1 MADKKS
7 RLAEIYKTEKSRGGG
22 IASTLG
28 KRALEKM
35 DPRKFFNQKGFLA
48 AALPSLFK
56 SYSATPEVSGR
67 KLSQISSE
75 IGQAKESRVA
85 PFSTGALET
94 KMDILTGETREL
106 KIHSKLAAKNS
117 VVLPSMARDMNVTRQ
132 NIVKLVKLQGG
143 TATTKADMFFK
154 RASDREAGYESRFSK
169 AGGVTTKTPTQV
181 GAKPKEEKESGGILG
196 FLGTIASYLLK
207 GGLLGLLAIGVGKLL
222 ENQDVLEGVKSF
234 VKQVILGI
242 QKIIQKGSELL
253 GDLFSDPD
261 IKEGFIK
268 TFVAVKDLFV
278 KGINLLGDLA
288 SDPRFAAGVVEVFS
302 AIYEA
307 VKKAFVSL
315 DTYLKDKLNVPG
327 GLWTVLAATAGV
339 VVTFNGVLAGLTT
352 AIEIAISRIARAGAA
367 GAPGLPGAPGAPG
380 KSGGR
385 SGLALGIAGAAGVL
399 LPFAVDMYHDYKNK
413 NKKEPTPEDIEKMN
427 QQAKADFIN
436 KNGREPTESEMQS
449 SVSTKISNANQKEA
463 TTQKLETAGARA
475 VGDIVAGA
483 SGIQGLS
490 NLAPGKA
497 PTTPTVTSK
506 VPEGKPLTS
515 FGSAGDKREMAKNK
529 TMFEKLKVF
538 FTKLQEKP
546 KLMSVFK
553 SKLAIRVG
561 EAAMARLTAL
571 GVSLAAAPM
580 SAGASLIFS
589 LALTIWSIYDL
600 YQLYGLVFGDG
611 GLYDEVMNAES
622 DEVSTDTAPAAAA
635 IIPNTTPTVEGA
647 GGAAFGMYSKPGMKP
662 KPVPVP
668 YNAAADSQA
677 ANTAK
682 PTATAP
688 SPTGAYRGQ
697 RSDTASASNTPT
709 ANKTA
714 LDITASTEGGGRY
727 DLAFGDVP
735 QRDGTIVN
743 VLGKSKNFP
752 QLAGKIIMTPQDF
765 SGKPLTEMT
774 LAEVQAFQEY
784 RNREAPNTNALG
796 KYGFMRTTLFGRDG
810 KSGLVGQLK
819 LPMDTIFS
827 PDTQELL
834 QATMREGNAAALR
847 SEGVEATDAN
857 LNLANSVGAK
867 GAAKLLKPE
876 NANRNAL
883 EVLELTGA
891 AAYTNPHLNRL
902 SKDVVAETYSKYD
915 AKGMAPSS
923 PSYGGTAVASAPPGP
938 SYAAKGMAPSS
949 PSYGGTAVA
958 SQSLPDFKMPSL
970 GTLAAT
976 APSVGDMITSATS
989 AFGDITRAFDTA
1001 MASVTNITNNN
1012 TQASAAAQQS
1022 QGNLPSV
1029 YDDVFLNLFQRVT

>member
-1 MADKKS
+1 MADKQS
-7 RLAEIYKTEKSRGGG
+7 RLAEIYKAEKSRGGG

-75 IGQAKESRVA
+75 IGQARDNRATS
-85 PFSTGALET
+85 FSTGALET
-94 KMDILTGETREL
+94 KLDSLTGETREL

-253 GDLFSDPD
+253 GDLFSDPE

-288 SDPRFAAGVVEVFS
+288 SDPRFAAGIVEVFS
-302 AIYEA
+302 AIGRA
-307 VKKAFVSL
+307 IKNAFVSL
-315 DTYLKDKLNVPG
+315 DTYLKDELNVPG

-339 VVTFNGVLAGLTT
+339 VVTFNGVLAGLTAAIAT
-352 AIEIAISRIARAGAA
+352 ATRNIAGAGAA
-367 GAPGLPGAPGAPG
+367 GAAGAAAGGG
-380 KSGGR
+380 KGR
-385 SGLALGIAGAAGVL
+385 IGLGIAGAAGVL

-413 NKKEPTPEDIEKMN
+413 NKKEPTPEEIEQMN
-427 QQAKADFIN
+427 QKAKADFIN

-774 LAEVQAFQEY
+774 LAEVQEFQEY

-923 PSYGGTAVASAPPGP
+923 PSYGGTAVAS
-938 SYAAKGMAPSS
+938 
-949 PSYGGTAVA
+949 
-958 SQSLPDFKMPSL
+958 QSLPDFKMPSL
-970 GTLAAT
+970 GTLAAA
-976 APSVGDMITSATS
+976 APNVGDMITSATS

>member
-7 RLAEIYKTEKSRGGG
+7 RLAEIYKAEKSKGGG

-67 KLSQISSE
+67 KISQTSSE
-75 IGQAKESRVA
+75 VGQAKENKATSV
-85 PFSTGALET
+85 STGALET
-94 KMDILTGETREL
+94 KLDILTGETREL

-253 GDLFSDPD
+253 GDLFSDPE

-288 SDPRFAAGVVEVFS
+288 SDPRFAAGVVEIFS
-302 AIYEA
+302 AIGQA
-307 VKKAFVSL
+307 IKKAFISL
-315 DTYLKDKLNVPG
+315 DTYLKDELNVPG
-327 GLWTVLAATAGV
+327 GLLTVLGV
-339 VVTFNGVLAGLTT
+339 GGALYFAINRLGDALLALAG
-352 AIEIAISRIARAGAA
+352 IALSSK
-367 GAPGLPGAPGAPG
+367 LPGAPGVPAGAPGSPG
-380 KSGGR
+380 KSNPKGGR
-385 SGLALGIAGAAGVL
+385 GGWLKNIGTYAATAVGANLIGEGIAYYLEQGESVETARKKAQEDIDNQAKESLSPGEEIAPKKPEGMLGSEISRTTGEVVGKAALVYGGVKAL
-399 LPFAVDMYHDYKNK
+399 SALTPSAPSTIPST
-413 NKKEPTPEDIEKMN
+413 PTP
-427 QQAKADFIN
+427 AA
-436 KNGREPTESEMQS
+436 
-449 SVSTKISNANQKEA
+449 A
-463 TTQKLETAGARA
+463 
-475 VGDIVAGA
+475 
-483 SGIQGLS
+483 
-490 NLAPGKA
+490 
-497 PTTPTVTSK
+497 
-506 VPEGKPLTS
+506 GKPLTS
-515 FGSAGDKREMAKNK
+515 FGSVGANREMEKNK
-529 TMFEKLKVF
+529 PLWEKISKVMKKAYDKGVSTEMLSKIRKKFGF
-538 FTKLQEKP
+538 F
-546 KLMSVFK
+546 VFG
-553 SKLAIRVG
+553 KLAAV
-561 EAAMARLTAL
+561 L
-571 GVSLAAAPM
+571 GGVVAAPF
-580 SAGASLIFS
+580 SVGASLLISVFGA
-589 LALTIWSIYDL
+589 ALLVSDLIDL
-600 YQLYGLVFGDG
+600 YDWFIEYEKELDAYEKSLSPTPV
-611 GLYDEVMNAES
+611 API
-622 DEVSTDTAPAAAA
+622 APAVTA
-635 IIPNTTPTVEGA
+635 
-647 GGAAFGMYSKPGMKP
+647 
-662 KPVPVP
+662 PVP
-668 YNAAADSQA
+668 YSASADSQA
-677 ANTAK
+677 ANTTK
-682 PTATAP
+682 PTPTPTVPTSAP
-688 SPTGAYRGQ
+688 
-697 RSDTASASNTPT
+697 ASNTPT

-727 DLAFGDVP
+727 DLAFGDKA
-735 QRDGTIVN
+735 QKDGTIVN

-774 LAEVQAFQEY
+774 LAEVKAFQEY
-784 RNREAPNTNALG
+784 KNREAENTSALG
-796 KYGFMRTTLFGRDG
+796 KYGFMRATLFGNDG

-834 QATMREGNAAALR
+834 QATMRKDNAAAL
-847 SEGVEATDAN
+847 EKQGVSATDAN
-857 LNLANSVGAK
+857 LNLANIVGA
-867 GAAKLLKPE
+867 GGVAKLLKPE
-876 NANRNAL
+876 NADKNAL
-883 EVLELTGA
+883 DVLGYARGGNVAL
-891 AAYTNPHLNRL
+891 TNPGLNKL

-915 AKGMAPSS
+915 ASGMAPSS
-923 PSYGGTAVASAPPGP
+923 PSYGGTAVASAPPG
-938 SYAAKGMAPSS
+938 

-970 GTLAAT
+970 GTLAAA